1 MNTKIFEMLMRR
13 TGLRRDS
20 KAEIIQ
26 LEVVHK
32 PVKLKKIPIYHN
44 LSHS

>member
-1 MNTKIFEMLMRR
+1 MNTKIFEMLIRR

-26 LEVVHK
+26 LEVVW
-32 PVKLKKIPIYHN
+32 KLVNSSIFP
-44 LSHS
+44 L